1 MLYSILILCI
11 ILGRP
16 IVFQDMFG
24 RVFIIGDTVRPLGAS
39 GVSNNADDILA
50 LVDADLTVSQPNDY
64 LFCRSEYRILQIS
77 SPKKRQDQK
86 WLHQMPIADPCAVF
100 MMKPWSRE
108 ELLVSSFVIPLDQ
121 FACLQFVGCSWEG
134 MTLLSS
140 DFRKLPVFAG
150 TYLVNV
156 STRQY
161 LLFV

>member
-86 WLHQMPIADPCAVF
+86 WLTKVVGDLHAMF
-100 MMKPWSRE
+100 MMMPWSRE
-108 ELLVSSFVIPLDQ
+108 EFIIASFVHS
-121 FACLQFVGCSWEG
+121 ACFNSPAYNL
-134 MTLLSS
+134 
-140 DFRKLPVFAG
+140 
-150 TYLVNV
+150 
-156 STRQY
+156 
-161 LLFV
+161 